1 MVPIGSI
8 IAYVGTLEALKA
20 DNPDFLPAEGQE
32 LRSRDYKHLARA
44 LGATGETIRLPDMRG
59 RFLKGTE
66 ENGSVSESGGTK
78 THSHPAHCAN
88 NDHPQ
93 HRHHDG
99 GGHTGNWIFGVHDH
113 AVSVTEMPHEPPFTT
128 VRWIVRVR

>member
-20 DNPDFLPAEGQE
+20 DNPHFLPAEGQE

-44 LGATGETIRLPDMRG
+44 LGATGETIRLPDLRG
-59 RFLKGTE
+59 RFLKGV
-66 ENGSVSESGGTK
+66 NGTDKVLQTGGSTTHVHSASCNESGAPHEVRNGGRHTGSNSAGNHTHVVTVSE
-78 THSHPAHCAN
+78 N
-88 NDHPQ
+88 N
-93 HRHHDG
+93 
-99 GGHTGNWIFGVHDH
+99 
-113 AVSVTEMPHEPPFTT
+113 HEPPFTS